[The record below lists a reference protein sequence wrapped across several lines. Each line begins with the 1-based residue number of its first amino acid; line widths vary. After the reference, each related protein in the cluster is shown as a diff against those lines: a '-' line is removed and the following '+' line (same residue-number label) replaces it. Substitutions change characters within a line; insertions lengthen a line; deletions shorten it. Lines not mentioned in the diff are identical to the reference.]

1 MKKFELDGVKYEC
14 EDKFNFAARDKDG
27 SVFVY
32 EKQPEISGDIWDS
45 FAEIDNVYPIS
56 TTRWKDTLVEL

>member
-27 SVFVY
+27 SVYVY
-32 EKQPEISGDIWDS
+32 KEKPQVEFYIWDS
-45 FAEIDNVYPIS
+45 ECEIDAIWPVSKKN
-56 TTRWKDTLVEL
+56 WKDTLIEL